1 MEFDKSRWS
10 CYGTVTKTVQ
20 VWESRGCWGGGAILL
35 QDLGVWESID
45 VRGIDGVWGV
55 QEWGLGGVGVQIV

>member
-1 MEFDKSRWS
+1 M
-10 CYGTVTKTVQ
+10 TKTVQ
-20 VWESRGCWGGGAILL
+20 VWESRGCWGGGSILL

-55 QEWGLGGVGVQIV
+55 EEWGLGGVGVQIV